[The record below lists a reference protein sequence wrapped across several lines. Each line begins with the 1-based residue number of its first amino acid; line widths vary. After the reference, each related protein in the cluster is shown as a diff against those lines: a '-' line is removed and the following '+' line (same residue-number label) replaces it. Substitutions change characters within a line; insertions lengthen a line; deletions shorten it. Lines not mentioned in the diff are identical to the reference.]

1 MRATALAS
9 LLTVLS
15 ATSGLAIE
23 CPVDHAIYTQ
33 KTEGWVLKIRPA
45 GSDGA
50 ANEFAAL
57 RIEAP
62 NGIAPWEGGIY
73 QPNGYGQTMASLRQG
88 CQASSA
94 TGEDA
99 DADNPHATECPGYDG
114 SLYALVGS
122 GIVTFPVDYE
132 NRSAP
137 APQQV
142 LLPDF
147 AVGIWYSPIREQAF
161 TETDGPEDV
170 FTLAACAK

>member
-33 KTEGWVLKIRPA
+33 KTEGWVLKISTP
-45 GSDGA
+45 GPEGA
-50 ANEFAAL
+50 ANQFAAL

-62 NGIAPWEGGIY
+62 NGITPYEGGIY
-73 QPNGYGQTMASLRQG
+73 QPNGFGSSMASLSQG
-88 CQASSA
+88 CP
-94 TGEDA
+94 
-99 DADNPHATECPGYDG
+99 ADNPEAEECRAYDG
-114 SLYALVGS
+114 SIYALGAD
-122 GIVTFPVDYE
+122 GIEMFPIDFDK
-132 NRSAP
+132 RSAP

-147 AVGIWYSPIREQAF
+147 AAGVWYSPLREQAF

-170 FTLAACAK
+170 FTLAACVK

>member
-15 ATSGLAIE
+15 ATAGLAIE

-33 KTEGWVLKIRPA
+33 KTEGWVLKISAP
-45 GSDGA
+45 GPEGA
-50 ANEFAAL
+50 ANQFAAL

-62 NGIAPWEGGIY
+62 NGIARLEGGIY
-73 QPNGYGQTMASLRQG
+73 VPNGFGQVMAGFDKVCPDGESEDLCWSYEGALYSL
-88 CQASSA
+88 
-94 TGEDA
+94 GE
-99 DADNPHATECPGYDG
+99 N
-114 SLYALVGS
+114 
-122 GIVTFPVDYE
+122 GIEEFPVDFG
-132 NRSAP
+132 NRSAL

-147 AVGIWYSPIREQAF
+147 AQGLWYSPLRGKAF
-161 TETDGPEDV
+161 VERDGENGPELNGPEDV